1 MSSSHLSIHWV
12 LKLLGHKRMK
22 FYNTKDKKHLVSLRE
37 AVVHSLAPNGGLY
50 MPEQIPTLSP
60 EFFNRA
66 QTLTFAEI
74 AFEVV
79 KPYVENVI
87 GEDQLKKIIAQTIT
101 FDAPLV
107 KIEENVFALELF
119 HGPTLAFKD
128 FGARFMAQL
137 LQHFAKEQNKEVTV
151 LVATSGDTGS
161 AVANGFYNVPNVRV
175 IILYPSGKVSTL
187 QERQFTTLGN
197 NITAIEVD
205 GTFDD
210 CQHLVKTAFQDA
222 ALNEQFFLTSANS
235 INIARLLPQMF
246 YYFYA
251 WSRLINKERVV
262 FSVPSGNFGNLTA
275 GLIAQRMGLPI
286 HHFVAS
292 TNKNDSVCTYL
303 NKRVFTPHASFATI
317 SNAMDVGN
325 PSNFSRML
333 DLFDHDW
340 QEMKECISGFS
351 FSDEQTAETMKD
363 VFKQSNYVLDPHG
376 AVGYLGLKAFL
387 KKNPDY
393 TGVFLETAH
402 PSKFLEV
409 VQSVL
414 DKEVI
419 IPDALKKILIKQK
432 RTMSCSSEF
441 LVFKRILLSLS

>member
-1 MSSSHLSIHWV
+1 
-12 LKLLGHKRMK
+12 MK
-22 FYNTKDKKHLVSLRE
+22 FYSTKDKELRVSLQE
-37 AVVHSLAPNGGLY
+37 AVVHSLAPHGGLY
-50 MPEQIPTLSP
+50 MPEQIPALSP

-66 QTLTFAEI
+66 PSLPFAEI
-74 AFEVV
+74 AFEVA
-79 KPYVENVI
+79 KPYVEDTI
-87 GEDQLKKIIAQTIT
+87 AEALLRKIIAQTIT

-107 KIEENVFALELF
+107 KVEENVFALELF

-137 LQHFAKEQNKEVTV
+137 LQHFAKEQKKEATV

-175 IILYPSGKVSTL
+175 MILYPSGKVSPL
-187 QERQFTTLGN
+187 QEKQFTTLGN
-197 NITAIEVD
+197 NITAIEID

-222 ALNEQFFLTSANS
+222 DLNEKFFLTSANS

-251 WSRLINKERVV
+251 WSRLANKKHVV

-275 GLIAQRMGLPI
+275 GLLAQRMGLPI
-286 HHFVAS
+286 YHFVAS

-303 NKRVFTPHASFATI
+303 NNGVFTPHASVATI

-340 QEMKECISGFS
+340 LRMKEGISGFS
-351 FSDEQTAETMKD
+351 FSDDETAEVMQKLK
-363 VFKQSNYVLDPHG
+363 KQSNYILDPHG

-387 KKNPDY
+387 DKNPGY

-409 VQSVL
+409 VESIIHQPVT
-414 DKEVI
+414 
-419 IPDALKKILIKQK
+419 IPDSLQRFLSKEKKSIL
-432 RTMSCSSEF
+432 CSRDYEF
-441 LVFKRILLSLS
+441 FKRIVCSL